1 MSEDRTLT
9 HCCLWQRELKSGAN
23 YIGMRGIHMG
33 QEDAVGGGRVSV
45 IKKIIMEINSHGN
58 FENQIILKGRERA
71 RVLGIM
77 SVESEIT
84 QS

>member
-1 MSEDRTLT
+1 
-9 HCCLWQRELKSGAN
+9 
-23 YIGMRGIHMG
+23 MG

-45 IKKIIMEINSHGN
+45 IKEIIMEINSHGN